1 MQYWFLV
8 ARLTRALM
16 VQIPVKAPETA
27 VGELE
32 ITYLDQDL
40 R

>member
-1 MQYWFLV
+1 MQDLV
-8 ARLTRALM
+8 EQQLHIAT

-27 VGELE
+27 RGELE
-32 ITYLDQDL
+32 ITYLDQEL